1 MGGDVMKHIALAI
14 LLVFAA
20 VVGSTAA
27 WADSSDSSTVTTEAP

>member
-1 MGGDVMKHIALAI
+1 MGGDVMKRIAVAI

-20 VVGSTAA
+20 LAGSTSA